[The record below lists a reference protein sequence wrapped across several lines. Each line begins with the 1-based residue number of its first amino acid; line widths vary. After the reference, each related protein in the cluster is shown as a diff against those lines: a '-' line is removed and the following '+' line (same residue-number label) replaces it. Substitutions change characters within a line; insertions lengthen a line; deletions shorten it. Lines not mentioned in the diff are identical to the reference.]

1 MKFEKT
7 YIPYG
12 GYWSSPYARWQGSLG
27 HLHPMKLAAQVAV
40 KAIGERKIS
49 PEAFDG
55 LIFGMTIPSQ
65 SCFYGAPW
73 LAGMIGAK
81 GITGPTI
88 MQACATAGR
97 CLAYAAF
104 EVECGTHHTELIITA
119 DKTSNGPH
127 VVYPNPQGIGGMG
140 DPEDWV
146 WDNFSNDPFA
156 KNSMIE
162 TAENVAKEAGISRQE
177 QDEVGLLR
185 YNQYL
190 DALKDDRAFLKK
202 FMVLPLEVM
211 DGRGRAVIHTLEAD
225 EGIIPAKAES
235 MAGLR
240 PAMPGGTVT
249 PGTQTFPADGTSSII
264 VTTREKAK
272 ELSTKEGVEIRVVSF
287 GQCRTKI
294 GYMAK
299 ATVPAAQEAMDRA
312 GITIKDVK
320 VIKTHNPFAVND
332 VYFAKQMGIKNEDM
346 NNYGS
351 SLIYGHPQ
359 APTGARLMMEL
370 IEELVEKG
378 GGYGVFDGCAAGD
391 SAFAVVFKVDA

>member
-1 MKFEKT
+1 MRFENT

-40 KAIGERKIS
+40 KAIGERKIA

-55 LIFGMTIPSQ
+55 LIFGTTIPSQ

-97 CLAYAAF
+97 CLAAASF
-104 EVECGTHHTELIITA
+104 EIESGTHEVELIITA

-127 VVYPNPQGIGGMG
+127 IVYPNPQGIGGMG
-140 DPEDWV
+140 DKEDWV

-156 KNSMIE
+156 KNSMIQ
-162 TAENVAKEAGISRQE
+162 TAENVAKEAGITRQE

-185 YNQYL
+185 YSQYL
-190 DALKDDRAFLKK
+190 NALKDDRAFLKK
-202 FMVLPLEVM
+202 FMILPFEVM
-211 DGRGRAVIHTLEAD
+211 DARGRAVINTLEQD
-225 EGIIPAKAES
+225 EGIIPAKAET
-235 MAGLR
+235 MAALR
-240 PAMPGGTVT
+240 PALPGGTVT
-249 PGTQTFPADGTSSII
+249 PGTQTFPADGNSAMI
-264 VTTREKAK
+264 VASRDKAK
-272 ELSTKEGVEIRVVSF
+272 ELSTKEGVEIRVLSF

-299 ATVPAAQEAMDRA
+299 ATVPAAKMAMERA
-312 GITIKDVK
+312 GIDIKDVK
-320 VIKTHNPFAVND
+320 AIKTHNPFAVND
-332 VYFAKQMGIKNEDM
+332 VFFAREMGIKAEDM

-359 APTGARLMMEL
+359 APTGARIMMEL
-370 IEELVEKG
+370 IEELVELG

-391 SAFAVVFKVDA
+391 TAFAVVFKVDA